1 MALLINFSYFA
12 AVNLFFLFVQLS
24 IRFSYFCSCQFVVRE
39 GENYEVHLQ
48 DADTLVDWNLIE
60 QVVLKTTADVPSCP
74 IW

>member
-1 MALLINFSYFA
+1 MTSNSRNVSIILRLISYFT
-12 AVNLFFLFVQLS
+12 F
-24 IRFSYFCSCQFVVRE
+24 SCQFVVRE
-39 GENYEVHLQ
+39 GENYDVHLY